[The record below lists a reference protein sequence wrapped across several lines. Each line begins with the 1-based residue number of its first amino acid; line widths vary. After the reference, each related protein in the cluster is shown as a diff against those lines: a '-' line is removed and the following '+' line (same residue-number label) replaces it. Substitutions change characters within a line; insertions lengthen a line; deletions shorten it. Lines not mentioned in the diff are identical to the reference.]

1 LALAIHH
8 QQQPLRSFVCLFA
21 ESKGWVFGC
30 YFSTTEEKVRGK
42 TQGLDLEDERKRNGE
57 KSTGVLF
64 CAVGLLCT

>member
-1 LALAIHH
+1 
-8 QQQPLRSFVCLFA
+8 
-21 ESKGWVFGC
+21 
-30 YFSTTEEKVRGK
+30 VRGK